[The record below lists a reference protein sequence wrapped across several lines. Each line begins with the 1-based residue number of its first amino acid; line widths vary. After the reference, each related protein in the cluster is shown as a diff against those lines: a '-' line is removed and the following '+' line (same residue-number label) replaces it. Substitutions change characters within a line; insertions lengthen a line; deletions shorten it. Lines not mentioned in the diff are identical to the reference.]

1 MKHLVVVRH
10 GETEWNHDN
19 RVQGSMDVPLSSR
32 GREQTLALARLLA
45 RLGKTVDKVFT
56 SDLSRAM
63 ETAQILAARL
73 GWPPPVVDPLLRE
86 MDCGEWEGRSL
97 DDLRE
102 GEPEGW
108 RRWMDD
114 PAFRVPG
121 GESILDVKARARSFL
136 TLRGEELQAAE
147 RVVVVAHGLFN
158 RMILSEVMAIEP
170 QRARFFATDNASYA
184 AFRWRGGRV
193 FCDGWNVGCPDV
205 KGGTV
210 PEG

>member
-19 RVQGSMDVPLSSR
+19 RVQGSMDVPLSPR
-32 GREQTLALARLLA
+32 GRGQTLALARSLS
-45 RLGKTVDKVFT
+45 RLGKIVDKVFT
-56 SDLSRAM
+56 SDLTRAR
-63 ETAQILAARL
+63 ETAEILAARL
-73 GWPPPVVDPLLRE
+73 GWPTPVVDPHLRE
-86 MDCGEWEGRSL
+86 MDCGQWEGRSI

-102 GEPEGW
+102 REPEGW

-121 GESILDVKARARSFL
+121 GESILDVKARVRTFL
-136 TLRGEELQAAE
+136 TRRGEELGAAE

-158 RMILSEVMAIEP
+158 RMLLSEVMAIEP

-184 AFRWRGGRV
+184 VFRWSRGRV
-193 FCDGWNVGCPDV
+193 FCDGWNVGCAEAE
-205 KGGTV
+205 TSSE